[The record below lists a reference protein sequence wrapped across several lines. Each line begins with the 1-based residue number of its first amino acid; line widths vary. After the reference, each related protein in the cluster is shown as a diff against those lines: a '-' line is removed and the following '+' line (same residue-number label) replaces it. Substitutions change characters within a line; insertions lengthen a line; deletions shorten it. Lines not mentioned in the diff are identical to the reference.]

1 VFDVLCFNSGN
12 SKNESKG
19 DCVNVR
25 EEKATIVVTHF
36 MDGHTI
42 LCIQDVK
49 ASSTKDPS
57 YHFGGQEMESHFHHN
72 DNLEVSPSHVFF
84 VLKVV

>member
-1 VFDVLCFNSGN
+1 MFDVLCFTSGN

-19 DCVNVR
+19 DCVSVR
-25 EEKATIVVTHF
+25 EEKETIVVTHL
-36 MDGHTI
+36 MDGQTI
-42 LCIQDVK
+42 ICIQDVK
-49 ASSTKDPS
+49 ASLTKDPS

-72 DNLEVSPSHVFF
+72 DNLEVSPLHVFF